1 MAAYRYEAVD
11 ATGRVVSG
19 LLQADTARH
28 ARTQLRAQGLLPSAV
43 DAVGASDAQRSGRR
57 RVATGELTLLTRQ
70 LATLLDSG
78 LTVADALDAL
88 LDETADPAARE
99 VIAGVKAEVSA
110 GRDLAGALKTFPRA
124 FPDFYGALVH
134 AGEQSGAL
142 PTVLQH
148 LADYMEA
155 AAALKHKTA
164 LALLYPALVAIVAF
178 AIVSG
183 LLVYVV
189 PQVAQVFNQS
199 NQALPVLT
207 RVVIGVSEFLKVTWP
222 YLAAAL
228 ALGAIGARTALRR
241 HEIRKRWHG
250 FLLKA
255 PAIGT
260 LVRAANIARFAAT
273 LAILV
278 RGGVPLLAALG
289 PAGRVVTNAM
299 LSDAIADAATRI
311 AEGSTFSRAL
321 HAANVFP
328 PLLVHLV
335 ASGEA
340 TGDLARMLEHAA
352 RLETQTLE
360 RRLAVF
366 VTLLEPAMILTM
378 GALVLVIVLAI
389 LMPIVEMNQLVR

>member
-1 MAAYRYEAVD
+1 
-11 ATGRVVSG
+11 
-19 LLQADTARH
+19 
-28 ARTQLRAQGLLPSAV
+28 
-43 DAVGASDAQRSGRR
+43 
-57 RVATGELTLLTRQ
+57 
-70 LATLLDSG
+70 
-78 LTVADALDAL
+78 VADALDAL
-88 LDETADPAARE
+88 LDETADAAARE
-99 VIAGVKAEVSA
+99 VIAGVKAEVAA

-124 FPDFYGALVH
+124 IPDFYCALVH

-148 LADYMEA
+148 LADYMEM

-183 LLVYVV
+183 LLAYVV

-199 NQALPVLT
+199 NQSLPMLT
-207 RVVIGVSEFLKVTWP
+207 RVVVGVSEFLKVTWP

-228 ALGAIGARTALRR
+228 ALGGFAARTALRR

-250 FLLKA
+250 FLLKT

-260 LVRAANIARFAAT
+260 LVRAANTARFAAT

-289 PAGRVVTNAM
+289 PAGRVVTNAV
-299 LSDAIADAATRI
+299 LRDAIADAATRI